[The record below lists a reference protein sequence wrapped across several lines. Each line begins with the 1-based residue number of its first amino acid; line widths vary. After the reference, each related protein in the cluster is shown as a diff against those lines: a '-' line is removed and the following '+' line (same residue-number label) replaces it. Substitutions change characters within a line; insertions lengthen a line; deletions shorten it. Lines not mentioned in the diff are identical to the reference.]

1 MIPKFPVYLF
11 DIDGTIMD
19 SAADICA
26 AQREVLQAAGF
37 VGDLSDEALRR
48 FIGQH
53 LIDLFSHLGFPEER
67 HDAMVQH
74 YRSIYLSRGHS
85 DTRVYPGVADMLVG
99 LDGRKST
106 ATTKGTPTTR
116 AVLEQFGLLH
126 HFDHIQGT
134 DGFPAKPEPDV
145 IHASIQGV
153 GARPEDCLLIGDS
166 AADMEAGK
174 RAGVR
179 TCAVRWG
186 YGDFEAMARWNP
198 DYWIDEPSQLLQL
211 R

>member
-1 MIPKFPVYLF
+1 
-11 DIDGTIMD
+11 MD
-19 SAADICA
+19 SAADICG
-26 AQREVLQAAGF
+26 AQRDVLKAAGYA
-37 VGDLSDEALRR
+37 GDLSEEVLRR
-48 FIGQH
+48 FIGHH
-53 LIDLFSHLGFPEER
+53 LIDLFGHLGFPDEQ

-74 YRSIYLSRGHS
+74 YRSIYLGRGHRA
-85 DTRVYPGVADMLVG
+85 TRVYPGVAEMLAG

-126 HFDHIQGT
+126 HFHHVQGT

-145 IHASIQGV
+145 IHASIEGI
-153 GARPEDCLLIGDS
+153 GARPEECLFIGDS

-186 YGDFEAMARWNP
+186 YGDLEAMARWEP
-198 DYWIDEPSQLLQL
+198 DFWIDTPDQLLQL